1 MSAAV
6 MRAFGPPSV
15 LRVER
20 DVPLPPPFGDAD
32 AALAW
37 TSAGKKKGRHA
48 GGGAAKPQP
57 ALALIRVA
65 YSGVNPIDWKTRKGE
80 VPRFAVA
87 NPKIVGGDLSGV
99 IVALTPAAAAA
110 PARPPSRPTSA
121 TSPRAGDDGG
131 DDGALPTP
139 PAPRPFCVGDRVFAL
154 TGLQEFW
161 RPYGAAAEYAAVPLS
176 RLAHAPSNL
185 SLRDAAAVPLAGMT
199 AWQALRP
206 AMPLRGKRVLV
217 HAACGG
223 VGAFAVQIAKAQGAV
238 VHGTCGP
245 TNVSFLKGELGADGA
260 IDYTKGPFEDDPL
273 AAGGGGG
280 GGGDDD
286 VGYDVVVDLI
296 GGDYERRSLAL
307 LRRRAERVQEAWARA
322 AEEGGEPSVAPFA
335 PRPYLAEVLNSGP
348 LREARGDQLKAAFLL
363 AASAAKNLAAAFFDR
378 RTAPDYKLIVV
389 RAEAREG
396 GLEDLTRLIERGSVR
411 VFVEREFASLEEL
424 PAAHELLEAGHV
436 RGKVVVRVGG
446 GGGQ

>member
-15 LRVER
+15 LRVEQ
-20 DVPLPPPFGDAD
+20 VPLPPPFGDAD
-32 AALAW
+32 ASLAW
-37 TSAGKKKGRHA
+37 SSDGKKKAKG
-48 GGGAAKPQP
+48 GGGAAKP
-57 ALALIRVA
+57 ALALIRVSHA
-65 YSGVNPIDWKTRKGE
+65 SINPIDWKTRKGE

-87 NPKIVGGDLSGV
+87 SPKIVGGDLSGE
-99 IVALTPAAAAA
+99 IVGLTPAAAAA
-110 PARPPSRPTSA
+110 PPRPPSSRPSSA
-121 TSPRAGDDGG
+121 TSPRGVGDE
-131 DDGALPTP
+131 DDDALRTP
-139 PAPRPFCVGDRVFAL
+139 PAPRPFCVGDRVYSL

-161 RPYGAAAEYAAVPLS
+161 RPYGAAAEYAVVPLD
-176 RLAHAPSNL
+176 RIAHAPSNL

-223 VGAFAVQIAKAQGAV
+223 VGAFAVQIAKAQGAI

-245 TNVSFLKGELGADGA
+245 SNVAFLQNELGADGA

-273 AAGGGGG
+273 AVGN
-280 GGGDDD
+280 GGGDDADD

-348 LREARGDQLKAAFLL
+348 LREAQGDQWKAAWLL
-363 AASAAKNLAAAFFDR
+363 ASSAAKNLAAAFFDR

-389 RAEAREG
+389 KPEARDG

-411 VFVEREFASLEEL
+411 VFVEREFASLAEL
-424 PAAHELLEAGHV
+424 PAAHELVERGHV

-446 GGGQ
+446 GGGE